1 MELPMMKTHVAATIA
16 LAFFIRPSFA
26 QQEKV
31 RTWSS
36 ECTQDFIC
44 ESSII
49 NPGWHADGSGLFLE
63 ATSTSNASVVVGLSR
78 SRTTFSVAL
87 FLGLIGTEPIVLNPM
102 EDVRLET
109 DSAPNMLLSA
119 VTVPAPKKHTD
130 DVTINKQ
137 FANQRLTIAKTEDSC
152 GGYLHFPVDPD
163 AQTVTV
169 VVRIGHETFRFPFAR
184 LDERIGK
191 YGSLDAKHRADTP
204 ASPSSAAD
212 SANPSTPP
220 PRQSAPSAPY
230 PGLNPLAASTFST
243 QTKGECSRN
252 ISFAVAE
259 NGQVSPRA
267 PGFTQKWIQKN
278 LKSYLGLCFSQAPN
292 PSAINFLLVFSTAQ
306 TSFNGI
312 YPTVRTN
319 TQTNTTPVSGT
330 GTVTDNSGSFW
341 SYTYDG
347 TVTSTSTTTTHENL
361 PYTDTTRGLYLNAY
375 SQQGTLLASRGRTVT
390 TRQGGDSYNTLG
402 YNLGSAL
409 AAIHIK
415 ERLLKDVVDAIAK

>member
-1 MELPMMKTHVAATIA
+1 MLKARVAATIA
-16 LAFFIRPSFA
+16 LAFSIQLSFA

-36 ECTQDFIC
+36 ECKQDFIC

-78 SRTTFSVAL
+78 SKTTFSVAL
-87 FLGLIGTEPIVLNPM
+87 LLAPIGTEPIVLNPM
-102 EDVRLET
+102 EDVTLET
-109 DSAPNMLLSA
+109 DSAPNMVFNA

-137 FANQRLTIAKTEDSC
+137 FANQKLTIAKTEDSC

-191 YGSLDAKHRADTP
+191 YGSLDAKRRADTP

-212 SANPSTPP
+212 SAIPATPSPTQSTPP
-220 PRQSAPSAPY
+220 ALYPSA
-230 PGLNPLAASTFST
+230 NPLATSAVAT
-243 QTKGECSRN
+243 QAKGECSRN

-267 PGFTQKWIQKN
+267 PEFTQKWIQKN
-278 LKSYLGLCFSQAPN
+278 QKNYPGLCFSQSSN
-292 PSAINFLLVFSTAQ
+292 PSAISFLFVFSTAQ
-306 TSFNGI
+306 TSFNGLN
-312 YPTVRTN
+312 PTVRTN
-319 TQTNTTPVSGT
+319 TQTNTTPVSGS
-330 GTVTDNSGSFW
+330 GTVTNNIGSSW
-341 SYTYDG
+341 NYSYGHYC
-347 TVTSTSTTTTHENL
+347 
-361 PYTDTTRGLYLNAY
+361 PR
-375 SQQGTLLASRGRTVT
+375 
-390 TRQGGDSYNTLG
+390 
-402 YNLGSAL
+402 
-409 AAIHIK
+409 
-415 ERLLKDVVDAIAK
+415 

>member
-1 MELPMMKTHVAATIA
+1 MLKAHVTAAIA
-16 LAFFIRPSFA
+16 LAFLIQPSFA

-31 RTWSS
+31 RTWSN
-36 ECTQDFIC
+36 ECKQDFTC

-63 ATSTSNASVVVGLSR
+63 ATTTSNAWVAVGLSR
-78 SRTTFSVAL
+78 SKTTFSVAL
-87 FLGLIGTEPIVLNPM
+87 SIALIGTDPIVFNPM
-102 EDVRLET
+102 EDVTLET
-109 DSAPNMLLSA
+109 DSAPNMVLYA

-137 FANQRLTIAKTEDSC
+137 FANQKLIIAKTEDGSA
-152 GGYLHFPVDPD
+152 GFLHFPVDPD

-191 YGSLDAKHRADTP
+191 YGSLDAKLRADTP
-204 ASPSSAAD
+204 VSPSSAANSAIPATPSPTQSTPPVPYQ
-212 SANPSTPP
+212 SANP
-220 PRQSAPSAPY
+220 
-230 PGLNPLAASTFST
+230 LASSMVAT

-259 NGQVSPRA
+259 NGQFSPRA
-267 PGFTQKWIQKN
+267 PVFTQKWIQKN
-278 LKSYLGLCFSQAPN
+278 QKKYPGLCFSQSPN
-292 PSAINFLLVFSTAQ
+292 PSAINFLFVFSTAQ
-306 TSFNGI
+306 TSFNGL

-319 TQTNTTPVSGT
+319 TQTNTTPVSGN
-330 GTVTDNSGSFW
+330 GTVTNNNGSSW
-341 SYTYDG
+341 NYTYDG
-347 TVTSTSTTTTHENL
+347 TVTTTTTSTTHENL
-361 PYTDTTRGLYLNAY
+361 PYTDTTNGLYLNAY
-375 SQQGTLLASRGRTVT
+375 SQHGTLITSGGRTVT

-409 AAIHIK
+409 FAIHIK
-415 ERLLKDVVDAIAK
+415 ERLLKDVVDAITK